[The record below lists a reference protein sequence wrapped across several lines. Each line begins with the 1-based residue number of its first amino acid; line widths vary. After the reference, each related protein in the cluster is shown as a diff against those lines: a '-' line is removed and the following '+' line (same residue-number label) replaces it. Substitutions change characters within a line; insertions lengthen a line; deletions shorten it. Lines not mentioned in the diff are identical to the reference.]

1 MKELF
6 LFQKASIAHISS
18 KNFPKELTVFC
29 YLPKIIFL
37 KMLPQCWTFFV
48 FVLWC
53 LFCFYSF
60 TQFRIILGDINFA
73 EIEEANR
80 VLGPLYF
87 TTFVFF
93 MFFILLVC
101 MLLFRVR
108 WFKFH
113 KSPSFLFSTL
123 YSLSFFFLTQEVEKC
138 GYYKSYFI
146 LLVFALQF

>member
-1 MKELF
+1 MKELL

-18 KNFPKELTVFC
+18 KNIPKGLTVFC
-29 YLPKIIFL
+29 YLTIIYTEKNAWNRL
-37 KMLPQCWTFFV
+37 LRNVASMLYILCFCFVV
-48 FVLWC
+48 FVV
-53 LFCFYSF
+53 LFCVYSF

-101 MLLFRVR
+101 MLLFRVM

-113 KSPSFLFSTL
+113 KSPSFLFSIL
-123 YSLSFFFLTQEVEKC
+123 YSLSFFFNPRK
-138 GYYKSYFI
+138 
-146 LLVFALQF
+146 